1 MCVYPLGVNAWVWT
15 AWLSYTVHVYSARSD
30 LPNPRTKRSG
40 HVTVP
45 PAAWESFRQA
55 TVFLNFEIYIL
66 SC

>member
-1 MCVYPLGVNAWVWT
+1 MFIQLGQICQTLA
-15 AWLSYTVHVYSARSD
+15 
-30 LPNPRTKRSG
+30 